1 MRCDTPGDRSHD
13 DQPVRLQDALQDGG
27 SSHSAGSAPSR
38 LLDDHNRS
46 GRCFSPRAIAPIASA
61 ELPIQTEWKAVSVA
75 SDAFWLSRCP
85 THIHED
91 DACDCASGASTGS
104 TDRRV
109 SGRHPSDGGHR
120 GTVSEGHDRSDR
132 NNHGIRS
139 ADECKEIKAHS
150 EPDSHVSGSHSRLSG
165 DGLPSSTREDL
176 GHSKADETDSEEC
189 VEVSPGWGKNPSENR
204 GQTAVNLSLREGV
217 QIASQQPDRSPALSR
232 GIRVSSIG
240 ASSSQRPPLV
250 GRGTATIRK
259 STDPIQ
265 FSGFHLRHGRIGNGL
280 GSSLL
285 SAALGPKRTQGLTR
299 VSPKSRMLGSLDRGN
314 DFESKRTD
322 SNLAISSISDKT
334 VELEKLLSSRA
345 NRQSDFHVPHQQDG
359 RTSSSTVADCSE
371 DPPLCIGSRIEL
383 DSRIS
388 AGRVERRGGSPL
400 ASGAGF
406 LPIPDQSPCLPH
418 CEQVLGSV
426 HTGLLRVRSE
436 LSSSPIR
443 ELSHG
448 SGLPVHGLPISSS
461 GSERNSLV
469 SSTICSDRQV
479 VEQSSRRTAG
489 DHAAVPAVASSAV
502 VADHDCA
509 DGRLADH
516 RSTGFQ
522 HVNDEKSERKVVR
535 HSEVEHSARETIGKA
550 LEKRGMAPDTISS
563 VFEKWKNGGFG
574 PTVKKFNSKFA
585 TFCESLAI
593 IGGDEARPRAMLL
606 EPTDV
611 ANVMTFL
618 INKKKQKPDTIRGF
632 LSALDSMKKLM
643 FPESPRLG
651 EDPTLS
657 GIVKGHRRKNPKTDK
672 RLNSPSEYFSV
683 FRMYENFPKKIHLL
697 SLIELRDAI
706 IPILALDLLARSS
719 DLYSID
725 RESMKFHTING
736 VKAVSFDIIYPKES
750 KEDCRKACT
759 LESPKSGLADCVA
772 ALQMY
777 HDKTRSLTF
786 QLISK
791 GTQDDYIPLFV
802 KVPSELQ
809 KKDREKSIVPAIGK
823 DRISNILKKAI
834 LATASD
840 PSWWTG
846 HATRGAAVSKL
857 FNMGVDSARWAVY
870 GRWASNQTAV
880 ETYLK
885 RVVYQN
891 VPKDIREWKIVDV
904 LRYNAKRI
912 DNGGEGS
919 SK

>member
-1 MRCDTPGDRSHD
+1 
-13 DQPVRLQDALQDGG
+13 
-27 SSHSAGSAPSR
+27 
-38 LLDDHNRS
+38 
-46 GRCFSPRAIAPIASA
+46 
-61 ELPIQTEWKAVSVA
+61 
-75 SDAFWLSRCP
+75 
-85 THIHED
+85 
-91 DACDCASGASTGS
+91 
-104 TDRRV
+104 
-109 SGRHPSDGGHR
+109 
-120 GTVSEGHDRSDR
+120 
-132 NNHGIRS
+132 
-139 ADECKEIKAHS
+139 
-150 EPDSHVSGSHSRLSG
+150 
-165 DGLPSSTREDL
+165 
-176 GHSKADETDSEEC
+176 
-189 VEVSPGWGKNPSENR
+189 
-204 GQTAVNLSLREGV
+204 
-217 QIASQQPDRSPALSR
+217 
-232 GIRVSSIG
+232 
-240 ASSSQRPPLV
+240 
-250 GRGTATIRK
+250 
-259 STDPIQ
+259 
-265 FSGFHLRHGRIGNGL
+265 
-280 GSSLL
+280 
-285 SAALGPKRTQGLTR
+285 
-299 VSPKSRMLGSLDRGN
+299 
-314 DFESKRTD
+314 
-322 SNLAISSISDKT
+322 
-334 VELEKLLSSRA
+334 
-345 NRQSDFHVPHQQDG
+345 
-359 RTSSSTVADCSE
+359 
-371 DPPLCIGSRIEL
+371 
-383 DSRIS
+383 
-388 AGRVERRGGSPL
+388 
-400 ASGAGF
+400 
-406 LPIPDQSPCLPH
+406 
-418 CEQVLGSV
+418 
-426 HTGLLRVRSE
+426 
-436 LSSSPIR
+436 
-443 ELSHG
+443 
-448 SGLPVHGLPISSS
+448 
-461 GSERNSLV
+461 
-469 SSTICSDRQV
+469 
-479 VEQSSRRTAG
+479 
-489 DHAAVPAVASSAV
+489 
-502 VADHDCA
+502 
-509 DGRLADH
+509 
-516 RSTGFQ
+516 
-522 HVNDEKSERKVVR
+522 
-535 HSEVEHSARETIGKA
+535 
-550 LEKRGMAPDTISS
+550 
-563 VFEKWKNGGFG
+563 
-574 PTVKKFNSKFA
+574 
-585 TFCESLAI
+585 
-593 IGGDEARPRAMLL
+593 
-606 EPTDV
+606 
-611 ANVMTFL
+611 MTFL

-697 SLIELRDAI
+697 SLIELRNAI

-919 SK
+919 SNKGISK